1 MRSTARRF
9 GTSLLTVQRW
19 VQRAGDRDLAGV
31 DWSDRPSRPLRI
43 RRVPAVVEDAVLR
56 VRSVLR
62 DESILG
68 EFGPQAIQRALRED
82 PSLADQVPSVRTIAR
97 ILERRGA
104 LDGTRRIRRPAPPR
118 GWYLPD
124 VRARLVELDSFD
136 VIEGH
141 HLPGGAEID
150 VLTGVS
156 LHGGLIGAWPGPPLR
171 AAAIVSRLVEHWQEV
186 GRPAYAQ
193 FDNDTRFHGSH
204 AYADIVGP
212 VVRLCLAL
220 EVVPVFAP
228 PREHGFQ
235 AAIESFNGRWQTK
248 VWARRRHE
256 TMDDLVSASARYV
269 HAHQIRSASR
279 IEAAP
284 VRLAMPSPL
293 PDIGPATAGRIVY
306 LRRTTDA
313 GRAIVL
319 GRSYDVDRHW
329 PHRLV
334 RAELDFT
341 TARLSFFGLRRR
353 QPDDQPLLAIH
364 DYGPVIEHNRP
375 TRRC

>member
-19 VQRAGDRDLAGV
+19 VGRAGDLGLDEV
-31 DWSDRPSRPLRI
+31 DWSDRPSAPLRT
-43 RRVPAVVEDAVLR
+43 RHTPAAVEEEVLR
-56 VRSVLR
+56 LRSALRDASVLG
-62 DESILG
+62 ES
-68 EFGPQAIQRALRED
+68 GPAAIQRALRD
-82 PSLADQVPSVRTIAR
+82 AGLADPVPAVRTIAR

-104 LDGTRRIRRPAPPR
+104 LDGSRRIRRPAPPR

-124 VRARLVELDSFD
+124 VQARLAELDSFD

-141 HLPGGAEID
+141 HLPGGAEVD
-150 VLTGVS
+150 VLTGIS
-156 LHGGLIGAWPGPPLR
+156 LHGGLIAAWPGPPVR
-171 AAAIVSRLVEHWQEV
+171 AAVIAARLVEHWQLV

-193 FDNDTRFHGSH
+193 FDNDSRFHGSP
-204 AYADIVGP
+204 AYTDIVGP

-220 EVVPVFAP
+220 AVVPVFAP

-235 AAIESFNGRWQTK
+235 AAVESFNGRWQAK
-248 VWARRRHE
+248 VWARTWHA
-256 TMDDLVSASARYV
+256 TMDDLVASSARYV
-269 HAHQIRSASR
+269 AAHRSRSASR

-284 VRLAMPSPL
+284 ARLAMPSAL
-293 PDIGPATAGRIVY
+293 PAIGPPTDGRIVY

-319 GRSYDVDRHW
+319 GRAYDVDRHW

-334 RAELDFT
+334 RAELDFA
-341 TARLSFFGLRRR
+341 TARLSFFALRRR

-364 DYGPVIEHNRP
+364 EYGPVKHVRP
-375 TRRC
+375 TWRS